1 MKQDI
6 RELFKN
12 NELEKKEL
20 PSFHEKDFLEK
31 LERFNKNELP
41 KKHVGKWKIAVSV
54 LLIFSIGYYFLK
66 PAIYINPEPT
76 LFVQVKKIE
85 KEYLSQINNEWKS
98 FVKSTSD
105 KKLVKRYEEKLS
117 NLNISYKEISNELE
131 QDPNNIIVL
140 ERLIENLQTRLG
152 ILKDI
157 QNHIKE
163 LNQKN
168 TSNETITI

>member
-12 NELEKKEL
+12 NELEKKKL

-31 LERFNKNELP
+31 LERFNKNKLP
-41 KKHVGKWKIAVSV
+41 KKHVEKWKIAVSI
-54 LLIFSIGYYFLK
+54 LLIFSIGYYFFK
-66 PAIYINPEPT
+66 SEIYISPEPT

-85 KEYLSQINNEWKS
+85 KEYLSQIDNEWES
-98 FVKSTSD
+98 FIKLTSD
-105 KKLVKRYEEKLS
+105 KELVKRYEEKLS
-117 NLNISYKEISNELE
+117 NLDINYKEISNELK
-131 QDPNNIIVL
+131 QDPNNIMVL
-140 ERLIENLQTRLG
+140 EKLIENLQTRLK

-168 TSNETITI
+168 ISNETITI